1 MACHILSHF
10 ITSKFDE
17 LEKDQKEKEEI
28 INNLKGEVSYLS
40 EKLGKMEKS
49 IDAQQQYSR
58 RNCLLLND
66 IEESKS
72 EDTDNVVLEVL
83 SSAKWTDL
91 GHIFKNPKS

>member
-17 LEKDQKEKEEI
+17 LEKEKEEI
-28 INNLKGEVSYLS
+28 INSLKGEVSYLS